1 MTFPYMDWNNSL
13 VVDHL
18 LVLLL
23 TAGSNP
29 GLTTTS
35 RFCLN
40 LYPIEFLCGL
50 RPVAMLQRAVLQRAV
65 LRGDLRGSLCLP
77 RPLQPGFLCSC
88 STCLSVFQ
96 LPAYNLYWRPLSEK
110 NLSAGP
116 SPLLG
121 RALGSLSPRALAR
134 RGPRR
139 VVVWRYLLHINSS
152 LNQFLPDVEMCD

>member
-1 MTFPYMDWNNSL
+1 M
-13 VVDHL
+13 

-50 RPVAMLQRAVLQRAV
+50 RPVAMLQRAVLQRVV

-77 RPLQPGFLCSC
+77 HPLQPGFLCSC

-139 VVVWRYLLHINSS
+139 VVVQLKSS
-152 LNQFLPDVEMCD
+152 LRCSSILAMMKLCDFLIALWPYWFFPAIGYR